1 MTKRIPLVEN
11 KRGRKIAA
19 PAKHTANRR
28 PLINRFPSKSKPR
41 KTPGPM
47 GASDLE
53 SDLFRTLMENTTDRI
68 YFKDAESRFILI
80 NPSTAAWLG
89 LANPSKAIGKTD
101 FDFFAEEHARQ
112 AFNDEQQIIASG
124 QPKEGIEEK
133 ETWPDGHETW
143 VSTTKVPMRD
153 RVGRIIGTFG
163 ISRDITEHK
172 RGEEARIAATVLSES
187 NITLERTNAALQ
199 IEITER
205 RRAEQTL
212 AYERDLFRTMM
223 DNTSDHIYFKDAKSR
238 FLMINKAQATRFGL
252 DDASKAI
259 GKTDFDFFAEV
270 HARQAYNDEKQI
282 LASGVPMVGM
292 EEKETWPGGGETWV
306 STTKVPM
313 RNQEQQIIGTFGISR
328 DITERKTMEL
338 SVQMA
343 NDKLAEMV
351 NWLEGRN
358 REINVLNKMGELLEA
373 CRALEEA
380 YPVISNQMD
389 KLIPVQAG
397 RLFLLNKE
405 SGQYSVA
412 ASWGEDPN
420 RTETFSPQDC
430 RCIQS
435 GSIYI
440 VNTADPGLYCPH
452 LRLGAE
458 EEPIYLCIPL
468 KDQGETIGVL
478 HLRNLR
484 DKGAPET
491 RLDLKQELATTAA
504 EHIALALSN
513 LSLRETLR
521 IQSIRDALTGLFNRR
536 YLEES
541 LLRELA
547 RAQRKTAM
555 LGVIMLDVD
564 DLKQVNDLYGHEAGD
579 TLLAVMGHWL
589 QSNIRAEDISCRYGG
604 DEFVLILPD
613 ASLESTYQ
621 RARQICEGVRSL
633 EISHHGRSLGSA
645 TVSIGVAGFPEN
657 GQTRD
662 ALLSA
667 VDEALYKAKEKGRNC
682 VVAAVE
688 KTSSS

>member
-1 MTKRIPLVEN
+1 MTRRIPLVEN
-11 KRGRKIAA
+11 KRRRKIAA
-19 PAKHTANRR
+19 PAKHTANRS
-28 PLINRFPSKSKPR
+28 PLINRFPSKTKPR
-41 KTPGPM
+41 KTPGPKS
-47 GASDLE
+47 ASDLE
-53 SDLFRTLMENTTDRI
+53 SDLFRTMMDNTTDRI
-68 YFKDAESRFILI
+68 YFKDKLSRFLLV
-80 NPSTAAWLG
+80 NRAQAKMFG
-89 LANPSKAIGKTD
+89 LNDPAEAVGKSD
-101 FDFFAEEHARQ
+101 FDFFTENHAQ
-112 AFNDEQQIIASG
+112 SAYTDEQKIISTG
-124 QPKEGIEEK
+124 EPLVGLEEK

-153 RVGRIIGTFG
+153 RQGRIIGTFG

-172 RGEEARIAATVLSES
+172 KGEAARIAATVLRES
-187 NITLERTNAALQ
+187 NFALEKTNAELKG
-199 IEITER
+199 EIAER

-223 DNTSDHIYFKDAKSR
+223 DNISDHIYFKDAESR
-238 FLMINKAQATRFGL
+238 FLLINRAQASMFGL
-252 DDASKAI
+252 DDPSKAI
-259 GKTDFDFFAEV
+259 GKTDFDFFAEE
-270 HARQAYNDEKQI
+270 HARQAYNDEQQI
-282 LASGVPMVGM
+282 IASGMPLAGM
-292 EEKETWPGGGETWV
+292 EEKETWPGGRETWV

-313 RNQEQQIIGTFGISR
+313 RDREGRIIGTFGISR
-328 DITERKTMEL
+328 DITDRKTMEL
-338 SVQMA
+338 SVHMA

-358 REINVLNKMGELLEA
+358 REINVLNKMGELLET
-373 CRALEEA
+373 CRTPEEA
-380 YPVISNQMD
+380 YPVISDQMD
-389 KLIPVQAG
+389 NLIPVQAG

-412 ASWGEDPN
+412 ASWGEDPD
-420 RTETFSPQDC
+420 RTESFSPQDC

-458 EEPIYLCIPL
+458 EEPLYLCIPL

-484 DKGAPET
+484 DKGGPET

-504 EHIALALSN
+504 DHIALALAN

-541 LLRELA
+541 LQRELA
-547 RAQRKTAM
+547 RAQRKAAL
-555 LGVIMLDVD
+555 LGVVMLDVD
-564 DLKQVNDLYGHEAGD
+564 HLKQVNDLYGHEAGD
-579 TLLAVMGHWL
+579 TLLAVLGHWL

-621 RARQICEGVRSL
+621 RARQICEGVRLL
-633 EISHHGRSLGSA
+633 EINHHDRSLGSA

-667 VDEALYKAKEKGRNC
+667 VDEALYKAKERGRNC

-688 KTSSS
+688 KTSPS